1 MSAWPAFIPE
11 LAVFGAA
18 MVFLALALAP
28 QPDPRRMLTVAV
40 AASLVVIVAA
50 LVGVRMEGTL
60 FAQAYRVDLFSQV
73 VKALLAMGLLLVIC
87 LCGDLSG
94 IPERRHPEFYLLLFV
109 CTLAMM
115 LLASA
120 VHLISIYLALE
131 LSSYS
136 LYVLVSLRR
145 TRVAAVSA
153 ALKFFIVGI
162 VSSAVMLFG
171 LALLYGGTGSAY
183 LQDLL
188 RLLPEAAGRPLV
200 QVGLLFTLCGFFFKL
215 AVFPFHVWAADTYQ
229 GAAHQVTA
237 YIATASKI
245 AAIAILVRMASVSGG
260 SPYLLHALVIL
271 SILSMTVGNL
281 AAIAQ
286 KDLKRLFAYS
296 SIAQAGYVLIGI
308 LSFSPEG
315 YAASIFYALAL
326 LAMKYTCFLVLVLVA
341 TGGVDIEVAHLAGLH
356 RRSPILALA
365 LMMSVFSLAGIPP
378 TIGFTGKF
386 LIFNAAI
393 QKGQLVLVL
402 IAMANVVV
410 SLYYYLMVVRAV
422 YLLEPAVEPPPL
434 RVAPGMRLL
443 TGALVAFMVVAG
455 IYPGWFLE
463 VSRSAAGLLA
473 P

>member
-1 MSAWPAFIPE
+1 MSAWAAFLPE

-18 MVFLALALAP
+18 MLFLVLAMTARP
-28 QPDPRRMLTVAV
+28 EPRRMFTVAV
-40 AASLVVIVAA
+40 AAGLVVIVAA
-50 LVGVRMEGTL
+50 LAGVRMEGTL

-73 VKALLAMGLLLVIC
+73 IKALLAMGLLLVIC
-87 LCGDLSG
+87 LCGDLAG
-94 IPERRHPEFYLLLFV
+94 VPARRHPEFYLLLFV

-115 LLASA
+115 LLAGA

-136 LYVLVSLRR
+136 LYVLVALRR
-145 TRVAAVSA
+145 TRPTGVAA

-171 LALLYGGTGSAY
+171 MALLYAATGTAH

-188 RLLPEAAGRPLV
+188 GVLPEAAGRPLV
-200 QVGLLFTLCGFFFKL
+200 QIGLLFTLCGFFFKL

-260 SPYLLHALVIL
+260 SPYLLQALVIL

-286 KDLKRLFAYS
+286 RDLKRLFAYS

-308 LSFSPEG
+308 LTFSPDG
-315 YAASIFYALAL
+315 YAASLFYALAL

-341 TGGVDIEVAHLAGLH
+341 AGGVDIEVADLAGLH
-356 RRSPILALA
+356 RRAPILALA

-386 LIFNAAI
+386 LIFNAAL
-393 QKGQLVLVL
+393 QKGQLALVL

-410 SLYYYLMVVRAV
+410 SLYYYLLIVRAA

-434 RVAPGMRLL
+434 RVAPAMRLL
-443 TGALVAFMVVAG
+443 TGALVAFMVVFG
-455 IYPGWFLE
+455 IYPAWFME
-463 VSRSAAGLLA
+463 VSRAAAAVLSR
-473 P
+473 